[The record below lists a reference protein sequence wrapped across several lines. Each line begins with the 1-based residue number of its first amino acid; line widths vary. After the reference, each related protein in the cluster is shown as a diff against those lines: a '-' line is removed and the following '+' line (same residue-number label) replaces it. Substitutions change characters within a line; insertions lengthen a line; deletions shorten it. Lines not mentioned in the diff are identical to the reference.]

1 MADRPAAGTTAPW
14 TLGKLLVR
22 GTVGPLFIGHG
33 AQKLFGAFGGHG
45 LEGTGGFFESA
56 LGLKPGKRHATAA
69 GVAELGGGLLLT
81 LGALT
86 PVATTAIS
94 ATMVTAIRK
103 VHGPNGPWVTE
114 NGWEYNAVLIAVMTA
129 LADAGAGRPSVD
141 AALFPRLR
149 GHAVA
154 ALSLGA
160 AVAGSFL
167 ATSPAAG
174 RGRRRAARGPPPP
187 RRRPSRSNGA
197 AATASSSA
205 AS

>member
-1 MADRPAAGTTAPW
+1 MGLRPRGNPGSMD
-14 TLGKLLVR
+14 LGKLIVR

-69 GVAELGGGLLLT
+69 GVAEFGGGLLLT

-141 AALFPRLR
+141 AVLFPRLR

-154 ALSLGA
+154 AVALGA
-160 AVAGSFL
+160 AVAGSYL
-167 ATSPAAG
+167 ATSPPLAEADDELPQPAPGATPEPAA
-174 RGRRRAARGPPPP
+174 
-187 RRRPSRSNGA
+187 SNGA
-197 AATASSSA
+197 TATASASSA
-205 AS
+205 A